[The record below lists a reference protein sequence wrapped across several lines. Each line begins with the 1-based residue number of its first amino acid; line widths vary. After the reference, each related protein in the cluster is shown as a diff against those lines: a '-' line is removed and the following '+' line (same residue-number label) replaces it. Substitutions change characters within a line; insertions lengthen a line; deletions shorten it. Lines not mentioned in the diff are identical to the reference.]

1 MVAGGDGARRDGP
14 GQRRGPVPQEP
25 DHQRG
30 EDDGSRG
37 ADRLPAHRPEQ
48 GDTIELSTKLR
59 KISQYLELLDLQ
71 TKVIRRYA

>member
-30 EDDGSRG
+30 EDDGGRG

-48 GDTIELSTKLR
+48 GDTHSHRLAS
-59 KISQYLELLDLQ
+59 
-71 TKVIRRYA
+71 

>member
-48 GDTIELSTKLR
+48 GDTHIH
-59 KISQYLELLDLQ
+59 
-71 TKVIRRYA
+71 